1 MFLTEGLGVDLEGW
15 ESSIER
21 KAEFPTL
28 ASVGVW
34 SGLSLNSG
42 WAAALFACSAFKFE
56 IANQGA
62 RTPKFKTEN
71 YVVE

>member
-1 MFLTEGLGVDLEGW
+1 MKQQPIIGKIGGKEYPV
-15 ESSIER
+15 
-21 KAEFPTL
+21 
-28 ASVGVW
+28 
-34 SGLSLNSG
+34 
-42 WAAALFACSAFKFE
+42 AFKFE